1 MFCQP
6 VFVDLLGLLAV
17 VDAVEQND
25 AIAVRRVLEQ
35 GKEIVLSATG
45 FGKDQ
50 RLCQGAQCF
59 QLRERTIQ
67 GGEQRL
73 PLGVVADL
81 LRQHLVAAQLGNLF
95 ANGFLVSVIKERVGK
110 LRLPLFGL
118 FIEGLVIPIQ

>member
-17 VDAVEQND
+17 IGAVEQDN
-25 AIAVRRVLEQ
+25 AVAVWGALEQ

-45 FGKDQ
+45 FGEDQ
-50 RLCQGAQCF
+50 RLCRRAQCF

-95 ANGFLVSVIKERVGK
+95 ADGFLVFIIEELTGK
-110 LRLPLFGL
+110 FRLPLFGI